1 MSVETAVA
9 IAGGFTPRAQKNRV
23 EISRPLHGQIF
34 RSPAPLDVIVRPG
47 DTIVV
52 GERWF

>member
-1 MSVETAVA
+1 MTVQTAVA
-9 IAGGFTPRAQKNRV
+9 IAGGFTARALRTSAEITRQTPRGPVTATV
-23 EISRPLHGQIF
+23 PVTY
-34 RSPAPLDVIVRPG
+34 AVRPG